1 MDVSCEDRCQR
12 YERGL
17 SGGISGEVSAHS
29 GCTLPMHMGRVINSL
44 IRFCLDS
51 GNKHII
57 WFGNLLKNH
66 CDGIISYASFR
77 ISNGKMEGINR
88 KIDTIRRDGYGY
100 PDDEYFFLKVIDLSR
115 CPSSARKHD
124 RLLKKTTGHI
134 PTALYSQII

>member
-1 MDVSCEDRCQR
+1 
-12 YERGL
+12 
-17 SGGISGEVSAHS
+17 
-29 GCTLPMHMGRVINSL
+29 MHMGRVINSL

-66 CDGIISYASFR
+66 YDGIISYASFR